1 MLARLFEVTTPF
13 RWAKRDYAAGDLIE
27 LLRMSHL
34 RHKTI
39 AGKVKPYN
47 IDSARAKAIKTEA
60 PPQAAVIASPGRPGP
75 ATTQRAAAQ
84 EVR

>member
-39 AGKVKPYN
+39 AGNVKPYN

-60 PPQAAVIASPGRPGP
+60 PPQATAPPSPGPSRPLT
-75 ATTQRAAAQ
+75 AQRQ
-84 EVR
+84 HGR